1 MWILL
6 IGSCQN
12 PRLVFSYSLPI
23 SNIIPPAKSI
33 YSVWRAQAS
42 GDTLCGALQPDVR
55 PRWLVEVT
63 THGLLVHEDKGKS
76 KR

>member
-1 MWILL
+1 MSSNEDL
-6 IGSCQN
+6 N
-12 PRLVFSYSLPI
+12 LPTLSFI
-23 SNIIPPAKSI
+23 YRDGLNVDTTPAKSI